1 VVTDNAINLN
11 NRKNIL
17 LKNGAMGIVLVLIFL
32 SLFLNTR
39 LAYWVAL
46 GLPIS
51 FLGMFIFAAY
61 FNITLNL
68 VSLFGMIIVIGI
80 LVDDGIVIAEN
91 IYQHYEKGKP
101 RIQAAIDGT
110 MEVLPAIVSA
120 VITTVL
126 AFSTILYLEGRIGDI
141 FREVS
146 IIVILTLLVSLIE
159 ALLILPAHIAH
170 SKALVKITKKEEKKS
185 RGIDKIFL
193 ILRKYSRHRRD
204 LDEGAAHVANSV
216 ARWLSPWVAAIA
228 AVFVH
233 AAIAQPTSE
242 RYQLDRLVPPSEF
255 HGVHGLA
262 FDAHGVLYAGSVVGH
277 SIYRVDTAT
286 GAVNSFVGA
295 PDGMADDLVFL
306 ADGTVVW
313 TSIQHGVVRAR
324 KGDGPIRKLAD
335 LVSVNS
341 IDVRKDGRLFVA
353 QVFGGDALWELDPAG
368 AKPPR
373 LILKDL
379 GGFNGF
385 DVGPDG
391 RLYGPLWFKQQVV
404 RIDPDTSKLEV
415 VADGFHTPAAANF
428 DSKWNLY
435 VLDTARG
442 EVVRVDIGN
451 GKKQVVARL
460 ATALDNLA
468 IDSRD
473 RVFVSNMADNGI
485 QEVDVNKGTA
495 RQVVKGALA
504 IPLGIAA
511 VADGTRDTLYVA
523 DVFSLRTVD
532 SAQGKVTDV
541 ARSHAADT
549 PIGYPVAV
557 TANRRHVVV
566 TNNEGPVQRYD
577 RGTMRLVQSWRDTH
591 AGNAIEMPSGAL
603 IIAETTRGKLS
614 KITGSGAREL
624 RSEIVVDLAAPLGLA
639 IAGDSAVYVSEM
651 AAGRVSRSD
660 VSSGARRVIAEG
672 RGRPQGSATDGS
684 AGLVGE
690 AGKGRRVRIE
700 PGSSAVEVI
709 ARDLPIGLANVPI
722 TLAGVAV
729 GAGGTIYV
737 TSDVENS
744 IWRLKKK

>member
-1 VVTDNAINLN
+1 
-11 NRKNIL
+11 
-17 LKNGAMGIVLVLIFL
+17 M
-32 SLFLNTR
+32 
-39 LAYWVAL
+39 
-46 GLPIS
+46 
-51 FLGMFIFAAY
+51 
-61 FNITLNL
+61 
-68 VSLFGMIIVIGI
+68 
-80 LVDDGIVIAEN
+80 
-91 IYQHYEKGKP
+91 
-101 RIQAAIDGT
+101 
-110 MEVLPAIVSA
+110 
-120 VITTVL
+120 
-126 AFSTILYLEGRIGDI
+126 
-141 FREVS
+141 
-146 IIVILTLLVSLIE
+146 
-159 ALLILPAHIAH
+159 
-170 SKALVKITKKEEKKS
+170 
-185 RGIDKIFL
+185 
-193 ILRKYSRHRRD
+193 
-204 LDEGAAHVANSV
+204 
-216 ARWLSPWVAAIA
+216 ARWLSPWLAGIA

-233 AAIAQPTSE
+233 AANAQPTSE

-262 FDAHGVLYAGSVVGH
+262 FDAQGVLYAGSVVGH

-324 KGDGPIRKLAD
+324 KGDGPISKLAD

-341 IDVRKDGRLFVA
+341 INVRKDGRLFVA
-353 QVFGGDALWELDPAG
+353 QVFGGDALWEIDPAG
-368 AKPPR
+368 AK
-373 LILKDL
+373 
-379 GGFNGF
+379 
-385 DVGPDG
+385 
-391 RLYGPLWFKQQVV
+391 
-404 RIDPDTSKLEV
+404 
-415 VADGFHTPAAANF
+415 AAAA
-428 DSKWNLY
+428 DSQGPRRLQRLRRRSRRQA
-435 VLDTARG
+435 VRSAVVQAAGRAHRSGHRQARRRRRRLPHAG
-442 EVVRVDIGN
+442 RREFRFEVEPVRAGYGARRGRARRYQS

-485 QEVDVNKGTA
+485 QEVDVSKGTA

-511 VADGTRDTLYVA
+511 VADGTRDMLYVA
-523 DVFSLRTVD
+523 DVFALRTVD

-549 PIGYPVAV
+549 PIGYPVAI
-557 TANRRHVVV
+557 TANQRHVVV
-566 TNNEGPVQRYD
+566 TNNEGPVQRYE

-603 IIAETTRGKLS
+603 IVAETTRGKLS
-614 KITGSGAREL
+614 KITGSGEREQ

-639 IAGDSAVYVSEM
+639 IAGDDAVYVSEM
-651 AAGRVSRSD
+651 VAGRISRID
-660 VSSGARRVIAEG
+660 VNSGARRVIAEG
-672 RGRPQGSATDGS
+672 LDRPQGIATDGS
-684 AGLVGE
+684 AVLVVE
-690 AGKGRRVRIE
+690 AGKGRLVRIE

-729 GAGGTIYV
+729 GAGGTFYV

-744 IWRLKKK
+744 IWRLRPKRN

>member
-1 VVTDNAINLN
+1 
-11 NRKNIL
+11 
-17 LKNGAMGIVLVLIFL
+17 
-32 SLFLNTR
+32 
-39 LAYWVAL
+39 
-46 GLPIS
+46 
-51 FLGMFIFAAY
+51 
-61 FNITLNL
+61 
-68 VSLFGMIIVIGI
+68 
-80 LVDDGIVIAEN
+80 
-91 IYQHYEKGKP
+91 
-101 RIQAAIDGT
+101 
-110 MEVLPAIVSA
+110 
-120 VITTVL
+120 
-126 AFSTILYLEGRIGDI
+126 
-141 FREVS
+141 
-146 IIVILTLLVSLIE
+146 
-159 ALLILPAHIAH
+159 
-170 SKALVKITKKEEKKS
+170 
-185 RGIDKIFL
+185 
-193 ILRKYSRHRRD
+193 
-204 LDEGAAHVANSV
+204 
-216 ARWLSPWVAAIA
+216 VAAIA
-228 AVFVH
+228 AVLMY
-233 AAIAQPTSE
+233 AASAQPTSE
-242 RYQLDRLVPPSEF
+242 QYRLDRLVPPSEF

-262 FDAHGVLYAGSVVGH
+262 FDAQGVLYAGSVVGH
-277 SIYRVDTAT
+277 SIYRVDTAS
-286 GAVNSFVGA
+286 GAVKSFVGA

-324 KGDGPIRKLAD
+324 KGDGPIAKLAD

-341 IDVRKDGRLFVA
+341 INVRKDGRLFAA
-353 QVFGGDALWELDPAG
+353 QVFGGDALWEIDPAG

-391 RLYGPLWFKQQVV
+391 KLYGPLWFKQQVV
-404 RIDPDTSKLEV
+404 RIDPDTGKLDV

-442 EVVRVDIGN
+442 EVVRVDIKS

-485 QEVDVNKGTA
+485 QEVDVDKGTA

-523 DVFSLRTVD
+523 DVFALRTVD
-532 SAQGKVTDV
+532 SAGKVTDV

-557 TANRRHVVV
+557 TANQRHVIV
-566 TNNEGPVQRYD
+566 TNNEGPVQRYE
-577 RGTMRLVQSWRDTH
+577 RGTMRLAQSWRDTH

-603 IIAETTRGKLS
+603 IVAETTRGKLS
-614 KITGSGAREL
+614 KITGAGEREQ
-624 RSEIVVDLAAPLGLA
+624 RSEIVANLVAPVGLA
-639 IAGDSAVYVSEM
+639 IAGDDAVYVSEM
-651 AAGRVSRSD
+651 AAGRVSRVD
-660 VSSGARRVIAEG
+660 VNSGARSVIAEG
-672 RGRPQGSATDGS
+672 LDRPQGIATDGS
-684 AGLVGE
+684 AVLVVE
-690 AGKGRRVRIE
+690 AGKGRLVRIE

-709 ARDLPIGLANVPI
+709 ARDLPIGLSNVPI

-729 GAGGTIYV
+729 GAGGAIYV

-744 IWRLKKK
+744 IWRLQKK